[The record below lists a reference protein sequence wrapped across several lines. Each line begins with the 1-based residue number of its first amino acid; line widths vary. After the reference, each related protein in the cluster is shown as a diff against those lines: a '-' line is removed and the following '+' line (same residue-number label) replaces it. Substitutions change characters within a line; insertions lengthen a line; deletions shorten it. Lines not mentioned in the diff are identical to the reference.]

1 MPKYGIVV
9 EDKIEYLAV
18 VEAKNLLEA
27 YSIAEDL
34 DLNYATLTKVSP
46 VTIVNSFEVEEGEL
60 EDQVI
65 HGRYDDNEP
74 WVKYKVTKDD
84 S

>member
-27 YSIAEDL
+27 YSIAGDL
-34 DLNYATLTKVSP
+34 DLSYATLTKISP

-74 WVKYKVTKDD
+74 WVKYKVPKDD
-84 S
+84 

>member
-27 YSIAEDL
+27 YSIAGDL
-34 DLNYATLTKVSP
+34 DLSYATLTKISP
-46 VTIVNSFEVEEGEL
+46 VTIINSFEVKEGEL

>member
-34 DLNYATLTKVSP
+34 DLNYATLTKISP

-74 WVKYKVTKDD
+74 WVKYKVPKDD
-84 S
+84 